1 MFKKIILENG
11 LRIILAPKEDSFST
25 TVLVLVGA
33 GSDYEIKEING
44 VSHFL
49 EHLCFKGTKKR
60 PTSLDISSELDH
72 LGAVYNAFTSNE
84 ITGYFAKALPQ
95 HFEKILEIV
104 SDLYLNPIFDPKE
117 IEKERGVI
125 IEEINM
131 YEDLPMQKAQELFAK
146 LLYKDQSA
154 GQFVAGTK
162 ENIKNLKRDD
172 ILNYRNQHYLA
183 KAVVVVA
190 AGKIGDENKIIELVK
205 KNFENTKQ
213 GKKEIKTPTQDIQEK
228 PEILVKEKKL
238 DQTHLVLGVRA
249 YNLFDKR
256 RFVLELLSDILGGG
270 MSSRLFQKLREQLGA
285 CYYVNSSANNFI
297 DHGYLAISSGVDNNR
312 VEEII
317 KVILEELDRIKNEEI
332 KEAEL
337 QTAKNHLI
345 GNLFLGLESS
355 NELAGFYGS
364 QEILKEEILTPE
376 EIAKN
381 IQAVSEKNI
390 QEVAQD
396 VFQNNK
402 LNLALI
408 GPAKGQE
415 KIEKI
420 LTF

>member
-1 MFKKIILENG
+1 
-11 LRIILAPKEDSFST
+11 
-25 TVLVLVGA
+25 
-33 GSDYEIKEING
+33 
-44 VSHFL
+44 
-49 EHLCFKGTKKR
+49 
-60 PTSLDISSELDH
+60 
-72 LGAVYNAFTSNE
+72 
-84 ITGYFAKALPQ
+84 
-95 HFEKILEIV
+95 
-104 SDLYLNPIFDPKE
+104 
-117 IEKERGVI
+117 
-125 IEEINM
+125 
-131 YEDLPMQKAQELFAK
+131 MQRVQELFAE
-146 LLYKDQSA
+146 LLYKDQPA
-154 GQFVAGTK
+154 GRFVAGTK
-162 ENIKNLKRDD
+162 DVIQKLNRGD
-172 ILNYRNQHYLA
+172 ILNYREKHYLA
-183 KAVVVVA
+183 DSTTMVV
-190 AGKIGDENKIIELVK
+190 AGKIKEDKAIDLIK
-205 KNFENTKQ
+205 KNFENINQ
-213 GKKEIKTPTQDIQEK
+213 AKKEIKIPTKDIQEK
-228 PEILVKEKKL
+228 PGVILKGKKL

-249 YNLFDKR
+249 YDIFDRR
-256 RFVLELLSDILGGG
+256 RFALGLLSDILGGG

>member
-1 MFKKIILENG
+1 
-11 LRIILAPKEDSFST
+11 
-25 TVLVLVGA
+25 
-33 GSDYEIKEING
+33 
-44 VSHFL
+44 
-49 EHLCFKGTKKR
+49 
-60 PTSLDISSELDH
+60 
-72 LGAVYNAFTSNE
+72 
-84 ITGYFAKALPQ
+84 
-95 HFEKILEIV
+95 
-104 SDLYLNPIFDPKE
+104 
-117 IEKERGVI
+117 
-125 IEEINM
+125 M